1 MFSFRDSGSLP
12 DASTKRTDKFQFS
25 FFFKT
30 KITLNVIINMTE
42 QDWIDFRETEK
53 TINQIKKVLKTDDPV
68 KALSNLLE
76 KVDKLKR
83 ESQFYQS
90 LGDIVEPESIE
101 EEKVYAKASLDNLQ
115 NGTKVEFTDWI
126 IKKQEIPMI
135 EKFSFFIHKNQ
146 IKK

>member
-1 MFSFRDSGSLP
+1 M
-12 DASTKRTDKFQFS
+12 T
-25 FFFKT
+25 
-30 KITLNVIINMTE
+30 ITMTE

-53 TINQIKKVLKTDDPV
+53 TLNQIKKVLKTDDPV

-90 LGDIVEPESIE
+90 LGDVVEPESIE

-126 IKKQEIPMI
+126 VKKQEIPMI

-146 IKK
+146 MKNENR